1 VRLLFPASFCFSS
14 YAPHPSHKYNTKL
27 SHSYKHD
34 CIRVSKGC
42 VWVGPRGPSINLEYS
57 QQCREPDRY
66 FGASA
71 SGWVLSSYSVCQ
83 CVYWFWA
90 SNGKL
95 IPVLQYALCTDA
107 CRCRAALL
115 QEHTATHCNISLQS
129 ASLSLRPRGV
139 VQPCCKNTLQH
150 TATIPCTVHQFL

>member
-1 VRLLFPASFCFSS
+1 MAISSQFLFLELCPAPVTHIQNKTLAQLQVRLHTCEQGMCLGGGTWPQF
-14 YAPHPSHKYNTKL
+14 
-27 SHSYKHD
+27 
-34 CIRVSKGC
+34 
-42 VWVGPRGPSINLEYS
+42 NLEYS
-57 QQCREPDRY
+57 RQCREPDRY
-66 FGASA
+66 FGAR
-71 SGWVLSSYSVCQ
+71 GWVLSSYSVCQ

-115 QEHTATHCNISLQS
+115 QEHTATRCNISLQS

-150 TATIPCTVHQFL
+150 TATFPFTVDPFL